1 VEDHFDV
8 ARIMSPSDALAV
20 VRDTF
25 ELGSSDD
32 SSSWPVLVVALEQG
46 AELATLNEIA
56 PSLPCVLV
64 GISDRQG
71 DDVPEGFDVLL
82 STLPKVSSP
91 WVQCSDVSTT
101 AAELIDRILRSPLA
115 AVSLVQ
121 ILRLGSSLSVFDAVV
136 AESFVYSMLQS
147 GPTYRDWLASRQMT
161 ASGDQDPNLEPDPIL
176 VSRKG
181 SHMEIELNRPRVR
194 NALNAA
200 MRDALLAALQIVLL
214 DPSIRTVKLTG
225 RGPAFCSG
233 GDLTEFGLADDPAT
247 AHRVRIR
254 HSIGALL
261 SRCADRV
268 EVHLHGS
275 CVGAGIEI
283 PAFSRRVVGG
293 RAAAF
298 SLPEVGFG
306 LIPGAGGTASIP
318 RRIGRQRTAFLAIS
332 GTSVTA
338 TTAQAWGLV
347 DEVVERPDDLG
358 PG

>member
-1 VEDHFDV
+1 
-8 ARIMSPSDALAV
+8 MSPYEALAV
-20 VRDTF
+20 VRDSF
-25 ELGSSDD
+25 QLGSSDD

-46 AELATLNEIA
+46 TELAILNEMA
-56 PSLPCVLV
+56 PSLPCVMV
-64 GISDRQG
+64 GISG
-71 DDVPEGFDVLL
+71 EHGVDVPEGFDILL
-82 STLPKVSSP
+82 STVPKATSP
-91 WVQCSDVSTT
+91 WIQCPDAATT
-101 AAELIDRILRSPLA
+101 AADLIDHVLRSPLA

-121 ILRLGSSLSVFDAVV
+121 ILRLGSSLSVIDAVV

-147 GPTYRDWLASRQMT
+147 GPTYRDWLASRHT
-161 ASGDQDPNLEPDPIL
+161 IASPDQDPNLDPDPDSDADPIL
-176 VSRKG
+176 VRRKG
-181 SHMEIELNRPRVR
+181 SRMEIQLNRPQVR

-214 DPSIRTVKLTG
+214 DTSIRSVQLSG

-233 GDLTEFGLADDPAT
+233 GDLTEFGLAEDPAS
-247 AHRVRIR
+247 AHRVRVR

-261 SRCADRV
+261 SRCAERV

-283 PAFSRRVVGG
+283 PAFSRHIV
-293 RAAAF
+293 ATSDAAF

-332 GTSVTA
+332 GTSIAA
-338 TTAQAWGLV
+338 TTAKAWGLV
-347 DEVVERPDDLG
+347 DEVVDQLHDDAG
-358 PG
+358 PR